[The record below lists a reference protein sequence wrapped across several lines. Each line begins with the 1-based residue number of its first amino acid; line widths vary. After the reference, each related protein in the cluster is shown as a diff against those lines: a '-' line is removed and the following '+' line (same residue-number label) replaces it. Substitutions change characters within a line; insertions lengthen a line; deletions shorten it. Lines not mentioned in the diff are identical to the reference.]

1 MDIAGRR
8 FLPALFT
15 LCVLLTLSFLAAPAA
30 ASASAQPIISRR
42 HAAAFKDPSSVP
54 EAQHGASLMSVVTAA
69 TTTANPSRRELG
81 DSFGQQV
88 KEGVKDKV
96 EYYQEAGAGM
106 AHLGKTLVVGTKDI
120 MVKEGIPLL
129 HDVGVNLVI
138 PLAKSAAG
146 SISDKVKGLFKKRK

>member
-81 DSFGQQV
+81 DSFGHGDWRL
-88 KEGVKDKV
+88 EGDALWLAAHVCSGDLRPHPSHSHPHPHPHGPPPPPPP
-96 EYYQEAGAGM
+96 QE
-106 AHLGKTLVVGTKDI
+106 VR
-120 MVKEGIPLL
+120 
-129 HDVGVNLVI
+129 
-138 PLAKSAAG
+138 S
-146 SISDKVKGLFKKRK
+146 